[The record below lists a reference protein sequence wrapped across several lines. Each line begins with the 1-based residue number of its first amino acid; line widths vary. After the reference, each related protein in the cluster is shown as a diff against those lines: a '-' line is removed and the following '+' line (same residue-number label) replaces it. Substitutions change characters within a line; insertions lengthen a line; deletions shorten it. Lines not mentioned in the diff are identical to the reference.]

1 VPSLETERTERTHTA
16 HSAHPRRLV
25 DTLIRPA
32 KATGCPSPLEPRAPW
47 DGTVRNNKIVAPTSA
62 LRIAC
67 RSCPICPTHS
77 PIERSNKHKK
87 NMEEA
92 EAAASSKAT
101 MLGTKRARS
110 EEESDESDD
119 DDDDDDGNA
128 TDDGTPEDKAGGVA
142 NTTNSKTKKNKN
154 SKGAAA
160 LSKVRRSRDGFTTDP
175 SKLAM
180 MSRSERKRHREKKR
194 RSDVNKGFEDL
205 TNLLVEVDAGVR
217 MEVEEERAR
226 RLQAKAGDA
235 AGTTGS
241 NSNTNTNTNHKSK
254 KALLSLSAL
263 ASGSSVSL
271 QGDDNVLSRVDL
283 IDRATTVLRR
293 LHTENEQRKVLIE
306 HLMAAQGQRGLNV
319 NVAPDLSSSASSPFF
334 LFGHEPS
341 SWVRVRSRLTRM
353 GSGCGTYHDGVCC
366 SQRTAYT
373 LAVFV
378 LPCRFSGT
386 LLRRVTEACQRTR
399 PC

>member
-1 VPSLETERTERTHTA
+1 
-16 HSAHPRRLV
+16 
-25 DTLIRPA
+25 
-32 KATGCPSPLEPRAPW
+32 
-47 DGTVRNNKIVAPTSA
+47 
-62 LRIAC
+62 
-67 RSCPICPTHS
+67 
-77 PIERSNKHKK
+77 
-87 NMEEA
+87 MEEA
-92 EAAASSKAT
+92 AAAASIKAT

-110 EEESDESDD
+110 EEESEESDG
-119 DDDDDDGNA
+119 DDDDDGGID
-128 TDDGTPEDKAGGVA
+128 TDDGTPETGGGA
-142 NTTNSKTKKNKN
+142 NTNNSSKTKKNKN

-160 LSKVRRSRDGFTTDP
+160 PSKVGRSRDGFTTDP

-241 NSNTNTNTNHKSK
+241 NSNTNTNTNTNHKSK

-263 ASGSSVSL
+263 ASGSSASL

-306 HLMAAQGQRGLNV
+306 HLMAAQGQRGINV

-353 GSGCGTYHDGVCC
+353 GSGCGTYHDSVCC